1 VRYLAAGIGKVHI
14 GSCRKVGSTSL
25 QFLCDSN
32 ESVNLK
38 RFGYDSLS
46 PHGYINS
53 FRDNIFVL
61 LLRDVEE
68 RWKSGTITDCPYP
81 SEEYVDYSYTREGTE
96 FRYFTSDWG
105 EQKHY
110 VGKLDEDGAV
120 WLDDDFLSDIAK
132 HHSVTSDLSW
142 MWNDLHTKFWE
153 WNAPQH
159 NTEPLGISLLEF
171 SKFENIYF
179 LELKD
184 LSNPKFLKWLQERDS
199 EWECIE
205 EIPHKNPSANIV
217 EPDMQKKF
225 KEGYG
230 NFWNLYQNG
239 KILKD
244 KVLVNPFFDL
254 PGNDLV
260 DEFKHKINLVKNEQ
274 LMVDDIR
281 ENHKNYIRF

>member
-1 VRYLAAGIGKVHI
+1 VIYHAVGINKVYI
-14 GSCRKVGSTSL
+14 GSCRKVGSSSL

-32 ESVNLK
+32 ESFGL
-38 RFGYDSLS
+38 RGFGDGYDR
-46 PHGYINS
+46 S
-53 FRDNIFVL
+53 FRDYIFVL
-61 LLRDVEE
+61 LLRDVNE
-68 RWKSGTITDCPYP
+68 RWKSGTLTDCPFP
-81 SEEYVDYSYTREGTE
+81 SEEYVNYTYTR
-96 FRYFTSDWG
+96 WG

-110 VGKLDEDGAV
+110 TGKKDKSGKK
-120 WLDDDFLSDIAK
+120 WLDDDFLSDIVK

-142 MWNDLHTKFWE
+142 MWDDLHTKFWE
-153 WNAPQH
+153 WNTPRH
-159 NTEPLGISLLEF
+159 YKNSLEISLLEF

-205 EIPHKNPSANIV
+205 EIPHKNPSADMV
-217 EPDMQKKF
+217 EPNIQKKF
-225 KEGYG
+225 KEGYN
-230 NFWNLYQNG
+230 NFWNSYQNG

-260 DEFKHKINLVKNEQ
+260 DELKYRINLVKNEQ
-274 LMVDDIR
+274 LIVDDIR

>member
-1 VRYLAAGIGKVHI
+1 MRYLAAGIGKVHI

-32 ESVNLK
+32 ESVTLK
-38 RFGYDSLS
+38 TFGYDSLS
-46 PHGYINS
+46 PHGYTNS

-81 SEEYVDYSYTREGTE
+81 AEEYVNYTYTR
-96 FRYFTSDWG
+96 WG

-120 WLDDDFLSDIAK
+120 WLDDDFLSDIVK

>member
-32 ESVNLK
+32 ESVTLK
-38 RFGYDSLS
+38 TFGYDSLS
-46 PHGYINS
+46 PHGYTNS

-81 SEEYVDYSYTREGTE
+81 AEEYVNYTYTR
-96 FRYFTSDWG
+96 WG

-120 WLDDDFLSDIAK
+120 WLDDDFLSDIVK

-254 PGNDLV
+254 PGNNLV

>member
-1 VRYLAAGIGKVHI
+1 MRYLAAGIGKVHI

-32 ESVNLK
+32 ESVTLK
-38 RFGYDSLS
+38 TFGYDSLS
-46 PHGYINS
+46 PHGYTNS

-81 SEEYVDYSYTREGTE
+81 AEEYVNYTYTR
-96 FRYFTSDWG
+96 WG

-120 WLDDDFLSDIAK
+120 WLDDDFLSDIVK

-217 EPDMQKKF
+217 EPDPILILVAVATPTVRFPLVTSKSDVVKMPVILAFLAINSSLKKPEPFTYNVVLEAPTAPTSAVYLGFVVPIPTKF
-225 KEGYG
+225 K
-230 NFWNLYQNG
+230 
-239 KILKD
+239 
-244 KVLVNPFFDL
+244 
-254 PGNDLV
+254 
-260 DEFKHKINLVKNEQ
+260 
-274 LMVDDIR
+274 
-281 ENHKNYIRF
+281 

>member
-1 VRYLAAGIGKVHI
+1 MRYLAAGIRKVHI

-32 ESVNLK
+32 ESVTLK
-38 RFGYDSLS
+38 TFGYDSLS
-46 PHGYINS
+46 PHGYTNS

-81 SEEYVDYSYTREGTE
+81 AEEYVNYTYTR
-96 FRYFTSDWG
+96 WG

-120 WLDDDFLSDIAK
+120 WLDDDFLSDIVK

>member
-1 VRYLAAGIGKVHI
+1 VRYLAVGTGKVHI
-14 GSCRKVGSTSL
+14 GSCRKAGSSSL
-25 QFLCDSN
+25 QFLVDSN
-32 ESVNLK
+32 ESVTLK
-38 RFGYDSLS
+38 RYDS
-46 PHGYINS
+46 S

-68 RWKSGTITDCPYP
+68 RWKSGTITDCPY
-81 SEEYVDYSYTREGTE
+81 EAIEYVNYTHTR
-96 FRYFTSDWG
+96 WG
-105 EQKHY
+105 EQQY
-110 VGKLDEDGAV
+110 FVGEMDKDGKV
-120 WLDDDFLSDIAK
+120 WLDDNFLAEITK

-142 MWNDLHTKFWE
+142 MLNDLHTKFWE
-153 WNAPQH
+153 WNTPSEEH
-159 NTEPLGISLLEF
+159 PTDISLLEF

-205 EIPHKNPSANIV
+205 EIPHKNPSVNIV

-225 KEGYG
+225 KEGYD
-230 NFWNLYQNG
+230 NFWNSYQNG

-260 DEFKHKINLVKNEQ
+260 DEFKYKINLVKNEQ
-274 LMVDDIR
+274 LVVDDIR

>member
-1 VRYLAAGIGKVHI
+1 MRYLAAGIGKVHI

-32 ESVNLK
+32 ESVTLK
-38 RFGYDSLS
+38 TFGYDSLS
-46 PHGYINS
+46 PHGYTNS

-81 SEEYVDYSYTREGTE
+81 AEEYVNYTYTR
-96 FRYFTSDWG
+96 WG

-120 WLDDDFLSDIAK
+120 WLDDDFLSDIVK

-254 PGNDLV
+254 TGNDLV

-274 LMVDDIR
+274 LVVDDIR

>member
-32 ESVNLK
+32 ESVTLK
-38 RFGYDSLS
+38 TFGYDSLS
-46 PHGYINS
+46 PHGYTNS

-81 SEEYVDYSYTREGTE
+81 AEEYVNYTYTR
-96 FRYFTSDWG
+96 WG

-120 WLDDDFLSDIAK
+120 WLDDDFLSDIVK

>member
-1 VRYLAAGIGKVHI
+1 MRYLAAGIGKVHI

-32 ESVNLK
+32 ESVTLK
-38 RFGYDSLS
+38 TFGYDSLS
-46 PHGYINS
+46 PHGYTNS

-81 SEEYVDYSYTREGTE
+81 AQEYVNYTYTR
-96 FRYFTSDWG
+96 WG

-120 WLDDDFLSDIAK
+120 WLDDDFLSDIVK

-184 LSNPKFLKWLQERDS
+184 LSNQKFFMWLQERDS
-199 EWECIE
+199 KWECIE

-244 KVLVNPFFDL
+244 KVLGNPFFDL